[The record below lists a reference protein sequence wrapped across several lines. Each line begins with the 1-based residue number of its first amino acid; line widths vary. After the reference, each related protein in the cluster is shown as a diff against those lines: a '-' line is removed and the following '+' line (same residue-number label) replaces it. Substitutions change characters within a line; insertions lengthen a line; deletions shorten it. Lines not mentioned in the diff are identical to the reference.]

1 MATHDNNAS
10 NASEPATP
18 SCNSK
23 IKHLVIASGG
33 PSGVTMYG
41 ALRLLNQEGIWNIA
55 DIKSIYGSSV
65 GSFIS
70 ILLALNYDWKTMD
83 DFLLKRPWSKIYM
96 NSSSVLG
103 GNAASAA
110 ASSSSATIN
119 AVTASFAEATTK
131 AASYAFE
138 TKNKID
144 TIVKL
149 YNQTG
154 IYGMKEFTE
163 SIRPALEGK
172 DFTVN
177 VTMQEFF
184 EKTGIE
190 LHFIVTELNKFVTVD
205 FSHKTHPNQS
215 LIEACY
221 MSCCYPFIFTPIFRD
236 DLVFLDGGIIN
247 DYPVNEC
254 IREQKCDI
262 SEILG
267 IKMEWERMPG
277 NLTEKSN
284 IITFIYGFFNQIQ
297 SNLFENRPVEPI
309 PNEVICFSKI
319 QALQDWVNVIKDENC
334 RRELLV
340 RGETFAKLFLSYRRN
355 NSLLRNKDKNSM
367 AAAATVSALHT
378 SVSVSASVSAPAP
391 SPTHATNPVSDA
403 INLIIIT
410 EPELEPSV
418 IIATDDH
425 DHDRDNDHDNE
436 RDDYHEAPQL

>member
-1 MATHDNNAS
+1 MATQDNSAS
-10 NASEPATP
+10 SATAAE
-18 SCNSK
+18 SK

-41 ALRLLNQEGIWNIA
+41 ALRVLNQEGVWNIA

-83 DFLLKRPWSKIYM
+83 DFLLKRPWSKIYL
-96 NSSSVLG
+96 NSSTVLG
-103 GNAASAA
+103 GNAASASSASA
-110 ASSSSATIN
+110 ASASATIN
-119 AVTASFAEATTK
+119 AVTASFAEATNK

-221 MSCCYPFIFTPIFRD
+221 MSCCYPFIFTPIYRD
-236 DLVFLDGGIIN
+236 DHVYLDGGIIN

-277 NLTEKSN
+277 NLTDKSN

-309 PNEVICFSKI
+309 PNEVICFSKL
-319 QALQDWVNVIKDENC
+319 QALQDWVNVVKDENC
-334 RRELLV
+334 RRELLL

-355 NSLLRNKDKNSM
+355 NSLLRNKHKTTTAT
-367 AAAATVSALHT
+367 AAVTPPAAPLFTPSAI
-378 SVSVSASVSAPAP
+378 
-391 SPTHATNPVSDA
+391 PVSET
-403 INLIIIT
+403 INVIIIT

-418 IIATDDH
+418 INANSDSDRDSDRDSDCDSDCDRESDH
-425 DHDRDNDHDNE
+425 DV
-436 RDDYHEAPQL
+436 DDYNEAPQL

>member
-1 MATHDNNAS
+1 MAAEQNSNNA
-10 NASEPATP
+10 
-18 SCNSK
+18 SK

-41 ALRLLNQEGIWNIA
+41 ALRLLNQEGVWNIA
-55 DIKSIYGSSV
+55 DIKSMYGSSV

-70 ILLALNYDWKTMD
+70 LLLALNYDWKTMD
-83 DFLLKRPWSKIYM
+83 DFLLKRPWSKIYL

-103 GNAASAA
+103 GNAGAASSSS
-110 ASSSSATIN
+110 SSSSATIN
-119 AVTASFAEATTK
+119 AVTASFAEATNK

-215 LIEACY
+215 VIEACY
-221 MSCCYPFIFTPIFRD
+221 MSCCYPFIFTPIYRD
-236 DLVFLDGGIIN
+236 DHVYLDGGIIN

-267 IKMEWERMPG
+267 IKMEWERMPA
-277 NLTEKSN
+277 NLTEKCN

-297 SNLFENRPVEPI
+297 TNLFENRPVEPI

-355 NSLLRNKDKNSM
+355 NSLLTNKHKPQ
-367 AAAATVSALHT
+367 TVA
-378 SVSVSASVSAPAP
+378 VAPA
-391 SPTHATNPVSDA
+391 AIPVNET
-403 INLIIIT
+403 INLHIIT
-410 EPELEPSV
+410 EPEVEPSV
-418 IIATDDH
+418 INANGDQDRGDDGHDH
-425 DHDRDNDHDNE
+425 DHNRDHHDRDH
-436 RDDYHEAPQL
+436 RDDRDDHHDREHHHDPPQL

>member
-1 MATHDNNAS
+1 MAAEQNSNNA
-10 NASEPATP
+10 
-18 SCNSK
+18 SK

-41 ALRLLNQEGIWNIA
+41 ALRLLNQEGVWNIA
-55 DIKSIYGSSV
+55 DIKSMYGSSV

-70 ILLALNYDWKTMD
+70 LLLALNYDWKTMD
-83 DFLLKRPWSKIYM
+83 DFLLKRPWSKIYL

-103 GNAASAA
+103 GNAGAASSSS
-110 ASSSSATIN
+110 SSSSATIN
-119 AVTASFAEATTK
+119 AVTASFAEATNK

-215 LIEACY
+215 VIEACY
-221 MSCCYPFIFTPIFRD
+221 MSCCYPFIFTPIYRD
-236 DLVFLDGGIIN
+236 DHVYLDGGIIN

-267 IKMEWERMPG
+267 IKMEWERMPA
-277 NLTEKSN
+277 NLTEKCN

-297 SNLFENRPVEPI
+297 TNLFENRPVEPI

-355 NSLLRNKDKNSM
+355 NSLLTNKHKLQ
-367 AAAATVSALHT
+367 TVA
-378 SVSVSASVSAPAP
+378 VAPA
-391 SPTHATNPVSDA
+391 AIPVNET
-403 INLIIIT
+403 INLHIIT
-410 EPELEPSV
+410 EPEVEPSV
-418 IIATDDH
+418 INANGDQDRGHDH
-425 DHDRDNDHDNE
+425 DHHDHHDHDDRDDHRDDHRDDRDHHHDHDP
-436 RDDYHEAPQL
+436 PQL

>member
-1 MATHDNNAS
+1 MAAEQNSNNA
-10 NASEPATP
+10 
-18 SCNSK
+18 SK

-41 ALRLLNQEGIWNIA
+41 ALRLLNQEGVWNIA
-55 DIKSIYGSSV
+55 DIKSMYGSSV

-70 ILLALNYDWKTMD
+70 LLLALNYDWKTMD
-83 DFLLKRPWSKIYM
+83 DFLLKRPWSKIYL

-103 GNAASAA
+103 GNAGAASSSS
-110 ASSSSATIN
+110 SSSSATIN
-119 AVTASFAEATTK
+119 AVTASFAEATNK

-215 LIEACY
+215 VIEACY
-221 MSCCYPFIFTPIFRD
+221 MSCCYPFIFTPIYRD
-236 DLVFLDGGIIN
+236 DHVYLDGGIIN

-267 IKMEWERMPG
+267 IKMEWERMPA
-277 NLTEKSN
+277 NLTEKCN

-297 SNLFENRPVEPI
+297 TNLFENRPVEPI

-355 NSLLRNKDKNSM
+355 NSLLTNKHKPQ
-367 AAAATVSALHT
+367 TVA
-378 SVSVSASVSAPAP
+378 VAPA
-391 SPTHATNPVSDA
+391 AIPVNET
-403 INLIIIT
+403 INLHIIT
-410 EPELEPSV
+410 EPEVELSV
-418 IIATDDH
+418 INANGDQDRDDGH
-425 DHDRDNDHDNE
+425 DRDDSDHHDHDDGHDRDHDDHDRDDHHDHDP
-436 RDDYHEAPQL
+436 PQL

>member
-10 NASEPATP
+10 NASDASDAATRGDCA
-18 SCNSK
+18 CNSK

-41 ALRLLNQEGIWNIA
+41 ALRLLNQEGVWNIA

-96 NSSSVLG
+96 NSSTVLG
-103 GNAASAA
+103 GNAA

-277 NLTEKSN
+277 NLTDKSN

-355 NSLLRNKDKNSM
+355 NSLLRNKHKNPTSTVTPPTTSTPALTP
-367 AAAATVSALHT
+367 AA
-378 SVSVSASVSAPAP
+378 
-391 SPTHATNPVSDA
+391 NPVSET
-403 INLIIIT
+403 INLIIIADP
-410 EPELEPSV
+410 EPELESEPAV
-418 IIATDDH
+418 INTIVHDDH
-425 DHDRDNDHDNE
+425 DNDHYD
-436 RDDYHEAPQL
+436 EAPQL

>member
-1 MATHDNNAS
+1 MAAEQNSNNA
-10 NASEPATP
+10 
-18 SCNSK
+18 SK

-41 ALRLLNQEGIWNIA
+41 ALRLLNQEGVWNIA
-55 DIKSIYGSSV
+55 DIKSMYGSSV

-70 ILLALNYDWKTMD
+70 LLLALNYDWKTMD
-83 DFLLKRPWSKIYM
+83 DFLLKRPWSKIYL

-103 GNAASAA
+103 GNAGAAAA

-119 AVTASFAEATTK
+119 AVTASFAEATNK

-215 LIEACY
+215 VIEACY
-221 MSCCYPFIFTPIFRD
+221 MSCCYPFIFTPIYRD
-236 DLVFLDGGIIN
+236 DHVYLDGGIIN

-267 IKMEWERMPG
+267 IKMEWERMPA
-277 NLTEKSN
+277 NLTEKCN

-297 SNLFENRPVEPI
+297 TNLFENRPVEPI

-355 NSLLRNKDKNSM
+355 NSLLTNKHKPQ
-367 AAAATVSALHT
+367 TVA
-378 SVSVSASVSAPAP
+378 VAPA
-391 SPTHATNPVSDA
+391 AIPVNET
-403 INLIIIT
+403 INLHIIT
-410 EPELEPSV
+410 EPEVEPSV
-418 IIATDDH
+418 INANGDQDRGDDGH
-425 DHDRDNDHDNE
+425 DHHDHHDHNRDHHDRDH
-436 RDDYHEAPQL
+436 RDDRDDHHDREHHHDPPQL

>member
-1 MATHDNNAS
+1 MAAEQNSNNA
-10 NASEPATP
+10 
-18 SCNSK
+18 SK

-41 ALRLLNQEGIWNIA
+41 ALRLLNQEGVWNIA
-55 DIKSIYGSSV
+55 DIKSMYGSSV

-70 ILLALNYDWKTMD
+70 LLLALNYDWKTMD
-83 DFLLKRPWSKIYM
+83 DFLL
-96 NSSSVLG
+96 G
-103 GNAASAA
+103 GNAGAAAAASAS
-110 ASSSSATIN
+110 SSSSATIN
-119 AVTASFAEATTK
+119 AVTASFAEATNK

-215 LIEACY
+215 VIEACY
-221 MSCCYPFIFTPIFRD
+221 MSCCYPFIFTPIYRD
-236 DLVFLDGGIIN
+236 DHVYLDGGIIN

-267 IKMEWERMPG
+267 IKMEWERMPA
-277 NLTEKSN
+277 NLTEKCN

-297 SNLFENRPVEPI
+297 TNLFENRPVEPI

-355 NSLLRNKDKNSM
+355 NSLLTNKHKPH
-367 AAAATVSALHT
+367 TVA
-378 SVSVSASVSAPAP
+378 VAPA
-391 SPTHATNPVSDA
+391 AIPVNET
-403 INLIIIT
+403 INLHIIT
-410 EPELEPSV
+410 EPEVEPSV
-418 IIATDDH
+418 INANGDHDRGHDHDDH
-425 DHDRDNDHDNE
+425 HDDGHDPDRDDRDHDRDDHHDHHDHDP
-436 RDDYHEAPQL
+436 PQL

>member
-1 MATHDNNAS
+1 MAAEQNSNNA
-10 NASEPATP
+10 
-18 SCNSK
+18 SK

-41 ALRLLNQEGIWNIA
+41 ALRLLNQEGVWNIA
-55 DIKSIYGSSV
+55 DIKSMYGSSV

-70 ILLALNYDWKTMD
+70 LLLALNYDWKTMD
-83 DFLLKRPWSKIYM
+83 DFLLKRPWSKIYL

-103 GNAASAA
+103 GNAGAASSSS
-110 ASSSSATIN
+110 SSSSATIN
-119 AVTASFAEATTK
+119 AVTASFAEATNK

-215 LIEACY
+215 VIEACY
-221 MSCCYPFIFTPIFRD
+221 MSCCYPFIFTPIYRD
-236 DLVFLDGGIIN
+236 DHVYLDGGIIN

-267 IKMEWERMPG
+267 IKMEWERMPA
-277 NLTEKSN
+277 NLTEKCN

-297 SNLFENRPVEPI
+297 TNLFENRPVEPI

-355 NSLLRNKDKNSM
+355 NSLLTNKHKPQ
-367 AAAATVSALHT
+367 TVA
-378 SVSVSASVSAPAP
+378 VAPA
-391 SPTHATNPVSDA
+391 AIPVNET
-403 INLIIIT
+403 INLHIIT
-410 EPELEPSV
+410 EPEVELSV
-418 IIATDDH
+418 INANGDQDRDDGHDRDDSDHH
-425 DHDRDNDHDNE
+425 DHDDRDDHRDDHRDDRDHHHDHDP
-436 RDDYHEAPQL
+436 PQL

>member
-1 MATHDNNAS
+1 MAAEQNSNNA
-10 NASEPATP
+10 
-18 SCNSK
+18 SK

-41 ALRLLNQEGIWNIA
+41 ALRLLNQEGVWNIA
-55 DIKSIYGSSV
+55 DIKSMYGSSV

-70 ILLALNYDWKTMD
+70 LLLALNYDWKTMD
-83 DFLLKRPWSKIYM
+83 DFLLKRPWSKIYL

-103 GNAASAA
+103 GNAGAASSSS
-110 ASSSSATIN
+110 SSSSATIN
-119 AVTASFAEATTK
+119 AVTASFAEATNK

-215 LIEACY
+215 VIEACY
-221 MSCCYPFIFTPIFRD
+221 MSCCYPFIFTPIYRD
-236 DLVFLDGGIIN
+236 DHVYLDGGIIN

-267 IKMEWERMPG
+267 IKMEWERMPA
-277 NLTEKSN
+277 NLTEKCN

-297 SNLFENRPVEPI
+297 TNLFENRPVEPI

-355 NSLLRNKDKNSM
+355 NSLLTNKHKPQ
-367 AAAATVSALHT
+367 TVA
-378 SVSVSASVSAPAP
+378 VAPA
-391 SPTHATNPVSDA
+391 AIPVNET
-403 INLIIIT
+403 INLHIIT
-410 EPELEPSV
+410 EPEVEPSV
-418 IIATDDH
+418 INANGDQDRDDGHDHDHNDRGHDHDDGHDRDHDDH
-425 DHDRDNDHDNE
+425 DL
-436 RDDYHEAPQL
+436 PQL

>member
-1 MATHDNNAS
+1 MASQDNNAS
-10 NASEPATP
+10 DTATRADCA
-18 SCNSK
+18 CNSK
-23 IKHLVIASGG
+23 IKHIVIASGG

-41 ALRLLNQEGIWNIA
+41 ALRLLNQEGVWNIA
-55 DIKSIYGSSV
+55 DIKSMYGSSV

-83 DFLLKRPWSKIYM
+83 DFLLKRPWSKIYL

-103 GNAASAA
+103 GNAAASAA
-110 ASSSSATIN
+110 AASSSATIN
-119 AVTASFAEATTK
+119 AVTASFAEATNK

-177 VTMQEFF
+177 VTMHEFF

-221 MSCCYPFIFTPIFRD
+221 MSCCYPFIFTPIYRD
-236 DLVFLDGGIIN
+236 NHVYLDGGIIN

-267 IKMEWERMPG
+267 IKMEWERMPA
-277 NLTEKSN
+277 NLTDKSN

-297 SNLFENRPVEPI
+297 TNLFENRPVEPI

-355 NSLLRNKDKNSM
+355 NSLLRNKHKTTTAT
-367 AAAATVSALHT
+367 AAVTPPAA
-378 SVSVSASVSAPAP
+378 
-391 SPTHATNPVSDA
+391 PTITPATNPVNET
-403 INLIIIT
+403 INVIIIT
-410 EPELEPSV
+410 EPEPSV
-418 IIATDDH
+418 INANSDSDS
-425 DHDRDNDHDNE
+425 DRDRDCDRDSDNDV
-436 RDDYHEAPQL
+436 DDYNEAPQL

>member
-1 MATHDNNAS
+1 MAAEQNSNNA
-10 NASEPATP
+10 
-18 SCNSK
+18 SK

-41 ALRLLNQEGIWNIA
+41 ALRLLNQEGVWNIA
-55 DIKSIYGSSV
+55 DIKSMYGSSV

-70 ILLALNYDWKTMD
+70 LLLALNYDWKTMD
-83 DFLLKRPWSKIYM
+83 DFLLKRPWSKIYL

-103 GNAASAA
+103 GNAGAA
-110 ASSSSATIN
+110 ASSSSSSATIN
-119 AVTASFAEATTK
+119 AVTASFAEATNK

-215 LIEACY
+215 VIEACY
-221 MSCCYPFIFTPIFRD
+221 MSCCYPFIFTPIYRD
-236 DLVFLDGGIIN
+236 DHVYLDGGIIN

-267 IKMEWERMPG
+267 IKMEWERMPA
-277 NLTEKSN
+277 NLTEKCN

-297 SNLFENRPVEPI
+297 TNLFENRPVEPI

-355 NSLLRNKDKNSM
+355 NSLLTNKHKPQ
-367 AAAATVSALHT
+367 TVA
-378 SVSVSASVSAPAP
+378 VAPA
-391 SPTHATNPVSDA
+391 AIPVNET
-403 INLIIIT
+403 INLHIIT
-410 EPELEPSV
+410 EPEVEPSV
-418 IIATDDH
+418 INANGDQDRGHDHHDHDHDGHDHDGH
-425 DHDRDNDHDNE
+425 DHDRDDRDHHDRDDRDDHDP
-436 RDDYHEAPQL
+436 PQL

>member
-10 NASEPATP
+10 DASDAATRGD
-18 SCNSK
+18 CAGNSK

-41 ALRLLNQEGIWNIA
+41 ALRLLNQEGVWNIA

-96 NSSSVLG
+96 NSSTVLG
-103 GNAASAA
+103 GNAA

-221 MSCCYPFIFTPIFRD
+221 MSCCYPFIFTPIYRD
-236 DLVFLDGGIIN
+236 DHVYLDGGIIN

-277 NLTEKSN
+277 NLTDKSN

-355 NSLLRNKDKNSM
+355 NSLLRNKHKNPT
-367 AAAATVSALHT
+367 AAATPPATPTPALTSA
-378 SVSVSASVSAPAP
+378 A
-391 SPTHATNPVSDA
+391 NPVSET
-403 INLIIIT
+403 INLIIIADP
-410 EPELEPSV
+410 EPEPEPAV
-418 IIATDDH
+418 INTIVHDDH
-425 DHDRDNDHDNE
+425 DNDHYD
-436 RDDYHEAPQL
+436 EAPQL

>member
-1 MATHDNNAS
+1 MAAEQNSNNA
-10 NASEPATP
+10 
-18 SCNSK
+18 SK

-41 ALRLLNQEGIWNIA
+41 ALRLLNQEGVWNIA
-55 DIKSIYGSSV
+55 DIKSMYGSSV

-70 ILLALNYDWKTMD
+70 LLLALNYDWKTMD
-83 DFLLKRPWSKIYM
+83 DFLLKRPWSKIYL

-103 GNAASAA
+103 GNAGAA
-110 ASSSSATIN
+110 AAASSSATIN
-119 AVTASFAEATTK
+119 AVTASFAEATNK

-215 LIEACY
+215 VIEACY
-221 MSCCYPFIFTPIFRD
+221 MSCCYPFIFTPIYRD
-236 DLVFLDGGIIN
+236 DHVYLDGGIIN

-267 IKMEWERMPG
+267 IKMEWERMPA
-277 NLTEKSN
+277 NLTEKCN

-297 SNLFENRPVEPI
+297 TNLFENRPVEPI

-355 NSLLRNKDKNSM
+355 NSLLTNKHKPQTV
-367 AAAATVSALHT
+367 AAAPATIT
-378 SVSVSASVSAPAP
+378 PATP
-391 SPTHATNPVSDA
+391 AAIPVNET
-403 INLIIIT
+403 INLHIIT

-418 IIATDDH
+418 INANDDQDRDNRDHDDH
-425 DHDRDNDHDNE
+425 DHDRDHDP
-436 RDDYHEAPQL
+436 PQL

>member
-1 MATHDNNAS
+1 MAAEQNSNNA
-10 NASEPATP
+10 
-18 SCNSK
+18 SK

-41 ALRLLNQEGIWNIA
+41 ALRLLNQEGVWNIA
-55 DIKSIYGSSV
+55 DIKSMYGSSV

-83 DFLLKRPWSKIYM
+83 DFLLKRPWSKIYL

-103 GNAASAA
+103 GNAGAAAAASAS
-110 ASSSSATIN
+110 SSSSATIN
-119 AVTASFAEATTK
+119 AVTASFAEATNK

-215 LIEACY
+215 VIEACY
-221 MSCCYPFIFTPIFRD
+221 MSCCYPFIFTPIYRD
-236 DLVFLDGGIIN
+236 DHVYLDGGIIN

-267 IKMEWERMPG
+267 IKMEWERMPA
-277 NLTEKSN
+277 NLTEKCN

-297 SNLFENRPVEPI
+297 TNLFENRPVEPI

-355 NSLLRNKDKNSM
+355 NSLLTNKHKPQ
-367 AAAATVSALHT
+367 TVA
-378 SVSVSASVSAPAP
+378 VAPA
-391 SPTHATNPVSDA
+391 AIPVNET
-403 INLIIIT
+403 INLHIIT
-410 EPELEPSV
+410 EPEVEPSV
-418 IIATDDH
+418 INANGDHDRDDGHDH
-425 DHDRDNDHDNE
+425 DHDDREHDHDP
-436 RDDYHEAPQL
+436 PQL

>member
-1 MATHDNNAS
+1 MAAEQNSNNA
-10 NASEPATP
+10 
-18 SCNSK
+18 SK

-41 ALRLLNQEGIWNIA
+41 ALRLLNQEGVWNIA
-55 DIKSIYGSSV
+55 DIKSMYGSSV

-70 ILLALNYDWKTMD
+70 LLLALNYDWKTMD
-83 DFLLKRPWSKIYM
+83 DFLLKRPWSKIYL

-103 GNAASAA
+103 GNAGAAAAA
-110 ASSSSATIN
+110 ASSSSSASSSATIN
-119 AVTASFAEATTK
+119 AVTASFAEATNK

-215 LIEACY
+215 VIEACY
-221 MSCCYPFIFTPIFRD
+221 MSCCYPFIFTPIYRD
-236 DLVFLDGGIIN
+236 DHVYLDGGIIN

-267 IKMEWERMPG
+267 IKMEWERMPA
-277 NLTEKSN
+277 NLTEKCN

-297 SNLFENRPVEPI
+297 TNLFENRPVEPI

-355 NSLLRNKDKNSM
+355 NSLLTNKHKPQTVAVTPTTITPATP
-367 AAAATVSALHT
+367 AAI
-378 SVSVSASVSAPAP
+378 
-391 SPTHATNPVSDA
+391 PVNET
-403 INLIIIT
+403 INLHIIT
-410 EPELEPSV
+410 EPEVEPSV
-418 IIATDDH
+418 INANGDHDRDDGHDH
-425 DHDRDNDHDNE
+425 DHDDREHDHDP
-436 RDDYHEAPQL
+436 PQL